1 MKHALLVI
9 PIIVKR
15 VALLLLLLHTNTVNI
30 VALLL
35 LLMNTVDLLLTP
47 MKRVDLVLLKNT
59 IANIAALLLLLMNT
73 VKRVDLLLLNTVDLV
88 ASNQETLMLNACP
101 TALKNIATVLKT
113 PLKKSAECALNVTLE
128 IWAMNTL
135 VMKLAKIPKATR
147 KIAVNVRNSSITFII
162 ILNLILPLK
171 TICTTTLPTSLVLLN
186 MTCLSNPLTT
196 LDLLLTTE
204 RLSTNV

>member
-9 PIIVKR
+9 PSIVKR
-15 VALLLLLLHTNTVNI
+15 VALLLLLLHTVKI

-47 MKRVDLVLLKNT
+47 RKRVDLVLLKNT
-59 IANIAALLLLLMNT
+59 TVNIAALLLLL
-73 VKRVDLLLLNTVDLV
+73 KRVALLLLNTVDLV

-101 TALKNIATVLKT
+101 SALKNIATVLKT

-147 KIAVNVRNSSITFII
+147 KIAANVRNSSITFKI

-171 TICTTTLPTSLVLLN
+171 TLCTTTLY
-186 MTCLSNPLTT
+186 
-196 LDLLLTTE
+196 LLLTTE
-204 RLSTNV
+204 

>member
-9 PIIVKR
+9 PSIVKR
-15 VALLLLLLHTNTVNI
+15 

-59 IANIAALLLLLMNT
+59 TVNIAAPLLLLMNT
-73 VKRVDLLLLNTVDLV
+73 VKRVALLLLNTVDLV

-101 TALKNIATVLKT
+101 SALKNIATVLKT

-135 VMKLAKIPKATR
+135 VMKLAKMLKATR
-147 KIAVNVRNSSITFII
+147 KIAENVRNSSIT
-162 ILNLILPLK
+162 
-171 TICTTTLPTSLVLLN
+171 
-186 MTCLSNPLTT
+186 
-196 LDLLLTTE
+196 
-204 RLSTNV
+204 